1 MADVKNTV
9 IVGLKLEDQTQK
21 GTQSARTQLKLL
33 REEMMQLE
41 QTGQRNTDRF
51 RELQAQAGGLADQI
65 GDTQAQIKAMS
76 SDTRTLDTLLGVG
89 QGLAGAFAVAQG
101 AAALFGD
108 ENEELQ
114 KAMLKVQ
121 AALAILNGVQAVAN
135 VLNKDSAVMVNLN
148 ATAQRAYAAAVGTST
163 GALKAFRLALA
174 ATGIGLAVVAVGMLA
189 ANFDKL
195 TAAVKGFLGIEDK
208 QTSEEAMEA
217 LNHQLALMNA
227 NGEEQRKILQA
238 EHDGLYDVL
247 ELETDLAKQKEI
259 MQRQEI
265 LRAQGATILS
275 KEAQENAKKE
285 IEFERE
291 LKDMADARA
300 NLQLESFNREKERDA
315 ANSKR
320 RQLEI
325 ATAKEVLQAT
335 SEADKAELAAD
346 RRREDG
352 LITAQQHA
360 DLLVEIENTK
370 NAKIALSNELYL
382 EKSKQLR
389 QAETNQSIQL
399 AGQAFGAINDI
410 MQATYGQ
417 SVEDR
422 KKAFAA
428 NKKFSMAQA
437 LISTYLA
444 VNNALTAGGN
454 PIKLATGA
462 QFVEAGIALAA
473 GLANVIKISKTQFDA
488 GATGSTGG
496 SMSISGGGGGGGGA
510 SLPAPTAT
518 TPNSQLLNPP
528 ANGQGQGMRA
538 YVVESDIRSV
548 SGRLRRMSEFATL
561 GA

>member
-1 MADVKNTV
+1 
-9 IVGLKLEDQTQK
+9 
-21 GTQSARTQLKLL
+21 
-33 REEMMQLE
+33 
-41 QTGQRNTDRF
+41 
-51 RELQAQAGGLADQI
+51 
-65 GDTQAQIKAMS
+65 
-76 SDTRTLDTLLGVG
+76 
-89 QGLAGAFAVAQG
+89 
-101 AAALFGD
+101 
-108 ENEELQ
+108 
-114 KAMLKVQ
+114 
-121 AALAILNGVQAVAN
+121 
-135 VLNKDSAVMVNLN
+135 
-148 ATAQRAYAAAVGTST
+148 
-163 GALKAFRLALA
+163 
-174 ATGIGLAVVAVGMLA
+174 
-189 ANFDKL
+189 
-195 TAAVKGFLGIEDK
+195 
-208 QTSEEAMEA
+208 
-217 LNHQLALMNA
+217 
-227 NGEEQRKILQA
+227 
-238 EHDGLYDVL
+238 
-247 ELETDLAKQKEI
+247 
-259 MQRQEI
+259 

-275 KEAQENAKKE
+275 KESQANAKKE

-291 LKDMADARA
+291 LQDLRLQNDELRLQEINRLNTLDSVYNKINKAIYKNADQQR
-300 NLQLESFNREKERDA
+300 NVYVEFQN
-315 ANSKR
+315 
-320 RQLEI
+320 
-325 ATAKEVLQAT
+325 
-335 SEADKAELAAD
+335 AELALQ
-346 RRREDG
+346 RRLDDG
-352 LITAQQHA
+352 LISEQQRA
-360 DLLVEIENTK
+360 DLLVQIETLK
-370 NAKIALSNELYL
+370 TRKIANLNVELNK
-382 EKSKQLR
+382 EIKAIR

-428 NKKFSMAQA
+428 NKKFSLAQA
-437 LISTYLA
+437 IISTYLA

-488 GATGSTGG
+488 GATGTGG

>member
-1 MADVKNTV
+1 MADIKNTV
-9 IVGLKLEDQTQK
+9 VVGLRLEDETQK
-21 GTQSARTQLKLL
+21 GTQSARSQLKSL
-33 REEMMQLE
+33 RDEMQALE
-41 QTGQRNTDRF
+41 QSGQKNTQRF

-174 ATGIGLAVVAVGMLA
+174 ATGIGVAVVAVGMLA

-195 TAAVKGFLGIEDK
+195 SAAVKGFLGIEDK

-428 NKKFSMAQA
+428 NKKFSLAQA
-437 LISTYLA
+437 IISTYLA

-528 ANGQGQGMRA
+528 TNGQGQGMRA

-548 SGRLRRMSEFATL
+548 SGRLRRISEFATL

>member
-1 MADVKNTV
+1 MADIKNTV
-9 IVGLKLEDQTQK
+9 VVGLKLEDQTQK
-21 GTQSARTQLKLL
+21 GTQSARSQLRAL
-33 REEMMQLE
+33 REEMLQLE

-65 GDTQAQIKAMS
+65 GDTQAQIKAMA

-227 NGEEQRKILQA
+227 RGEEQIKILQA

-259 MQRQEI
+259 RQRQEI
-265 LRAQGATILS
+265 LRAQGAAILS
-275 KEAQENAKKE
+275 KEAQANAKKE

-291 LKDMADARA
+291 LQDLILQNDELRIQEINRLNNLNYIYTKQQKARQENA
-300 NLQLESFNREKERDA
+300 QQQRHIEAEFETAQLALQ
-315 ANSKR
+315 R
-320 RQLEI
+320 RL
-325 ATAKEVLQAT
+325 
-335 SEADKAELAAD
+335 D
-346 RRREDG
+346 DG
-352 LITAQQHA
+352 LISEQQRA
-360 DLLVEIENTK
+360 DLLVQIETLK
-370 NAKIALSNELYL
+370 TQKIASLNTELS
-382 EKSKQLR
+382 EKIKALR

-399 AGQAFGAINDI
+399 ANQAFGAINDI

-428 NKKFSMAQA
+428 NKKFSLAQA
-437 LISTYLA
+437 IISTYLA

-488 GATGSTGG
+488 GATGTGGSISTGG
-496 SMSISGGGGGGGGA
+496 GSA
-510 SLPAPTAT
+510 ALPPPTAM
-518 TPNSQLLNPP
+518 TPNSQILNPP

>member
-9 IVGLKLEDQTQK
+9 VVGLRLEDETQK
-21 GTQSARTQLKLL
+21 GTQSARSQLKSL
-33 REEMMQLE
+33 RDEMLQLE

-114 KAMLKVQ
+114 KAMMKVQ

-195 TAAVKGFLGIEDK
+195 SAAVKGFLGIQDQ
-208 QTSEEAMEA
+208 QTSEEAMAA

-227 NGEEQRKILQA
+227 RGDEQIKILQA

-259 MQRQEI
+259 RQRQEI
-265 LRAQGATILS
+265 LRAQGAAILS
-275 KEAQENAKKE
+275 KESQANAKKE

-300 NLQLESFNREKERDA
+300 NLQLESLNREIEWQA
-315 ANSKR
+315 VNSKR
-320 RQLEI
+320 RQLDVATVKEI
-325 ATAKEVLQAT
+325 AQAT
-335 SEADKAELAAD
+335 SEADKAGLAAD
-346 RRREDG
+346 RRLQDG

-370 NAKIALSNELYL
+370 NAKIALSNEEYY
-382 EKSKQLR
+382 EKSRQLR

-428 NKKFSMAQA
+428 NKKFSLAQA
-437 LISTYLA
+437 IISTYLA

-488 GATGSTGG
+488 SATGSTGG
-496 SMSISGGGGGGGGA
+496 SMSISGGGGGGGA

-518 TPNSQLLNPP
+518 NPNSQLLNPP

>member
-1 MADVKNTV
+1 
-9 IVGLKLEDQTQK
+9 
-21 GTQSARTQLKLL
+21 
-33 REEMMQLE
+33 
-41 QTGQRNTDRF
+41 
-51 RELQAQAGGLADQI
+51 
-65 GDTQAQIKAMS
+65 
-76 SDTRTLDTLLGVG
+76 
-89 QGLAGAFAVAQG
+89 
-101 AAALFGD
+101 
-108 ENEELQ
+108 
-114 KAMLKVQ
+114 
-121 AALAILNGVQAVAN
+121 
-135 VLNKDSAVMVNLN
+135 MVNLN

-195 TAAVKGFLGIEDK
+195 SAAVKGFLGIQDQ
-208 QTSEEAMEA
+208 QTSEEAMAA

-227 NGEEQRKILQA
+227 RGDEQIKILQA

-259 MQRQEI
+259 RQRQEI
-265 LRAQGATILS
+265 LRAQGAAIRS
-275 KEAQENAKKE
+275 KEEQANAKKQ

-291 LKDMADARA
+291 LQDLFLQNDELRLQEMNRLNNLDYVYTKQQKARQENADQQRQIMLEFETA
-300 NLQLESFNREKERDA
+300 QLA
-315 ANSKR
+315 MQR
-320 RQLEI
+320 RL
-325 ATAKEVLQAT
+325 
-335 SEADKAELAAD
+335 D
-346 RRREDG
+346 DG
-352 LITAQQHA
+352 LITEQQRA
-360 DLLVEIENTK
+360 DLLVQIEKLKTQ
-370 NAKIALSNELYL
+370 KIANLNTQLS
-382 EKSKQLR
+382 EKIKALR

-422 KKAFAA
+422 KKAFAV
-428 NKKFSMAQA
+428 NKKFSLAQA
-437 LISTYLA
+437 IISTYLA

-488 GATGSTGG
+488 GATGTGGSISTGG
-496 SMSISGGGGGGGGA
+496 GSA
-510 SLPAPTAT
+510 ALPPPTAM
-518 TPNSQLLNPP
+518 TPNSQILNPP
-528 ANGQGQGMRA
+528 ANGQGQGQGMRA

>member
-1 MADVKNTV
+1 MADIKNTV

-21 GTQSARTQLKLL
+21 GTQSARSQLKSL

-195 TAAVKGFLGIEDK
+195 SAAVKGFLGIQDQ

-227 NGEEQRKILQA
+227 NGEEQIKILQA

-259 MQRQEI
+259 RQRQEI
-265 LRAQGATILS
+265 LRAQGAAILS
-275 KEAQENAKKE
+275 KEAQA
-285 IEFERE
+285 
-291 LKDMADARA
+291 
-300 NLQLESFNREKERDA
+300 
-315 ANSKR
+315 
-320 RQLEI
+320 
-325 ATAKEVLQAT
+325 
-335 SEADKAELAAD
+335 
-346 RRREDG
+346 
-352 LITAQQHA
+352 
-360 DLLVEIENTK
+360 
-370 NAKIALSNELYL
+370 
-382 EKSKQLR
+382 
-389 QAETNQSIQL
+389 
-399 AGQAFGAINDI
+399 
-410 MQATYGQ
+410 
-417 SVEDR
+417 
-422 KKAFAA
+422 
-428 NKKFSMAQA
+428 
-437 LISTYLA
+437 
-444 VNNALTAGGN
+444 
-454 PIKLATGA
+454 
-462 QFVEAGIALAA
+462 
-473 GLANVIKISKTQFDA
+473 
-488 GATGSTGG
+488 
-496 SMSISGGGGGGGGA
+496 
-510 SLPAPTAT
+510 
-518 TPNSQLLNPP
+518 
-528 ANGQGQGMRA
+528 
-538 YVVESDIRSV
+538 
-548 SGRLRRMSEFATL
+548 
-561 GA
+561 

>member
-1 MADVKNTV
+1 MADIKNTV

-33 REEMMQLE
+33 RDELQELE
-41 QTGQRNTDRF
+41 QSGQRNTDRF

-195 TAAVKGFLGIEDK
+195 SAAVKGFLGIEDK

-300 NLQLESFNREKERDA
+300 NLQLESLNREIEWQA
-315 ANSKR
+315 VNSKR

-382 EKSKQLR
+382 EKSRQLR

-428 NKKFSMAQA
+428 NKKFSLAQA
-437 LISTYLA
+437 IISTYLA

-528 ANGQGQGMRA
+528 TNGQGQGMRA